1 MNTFMN
7 GLTNA
12 TNFTRTENGALAHKT
27 TRSAVYDMF
36 AVGGAYRQRSDEDCI
51 VLFKNA
57 LAENEEL
64 ALKCLFYLRDCRGGQ
79 GERRFFRTCFSWL
92 ANHNVEAARRNLVN
106 VSEYGRWDDLI
117 YATYKTKVWEDAMS
131 IIKTQLA
138 LDVECKTPSLLAKW
152 LPSENASSYKTKEI
166 GGKVREY
173 LGMTHREYRKTLSVL
188 RQRINVLERLM
199 SANRWDE
206 IEFDKIPSKAGLI
219 YKNAFARRDII
230 AKKYETFA
238 KSETTKVNAKTLFPY
253 DVVHQAVGTNC
264 GWSYRF
270 PQLSEVDKAMI
281 EKYWTNLPD
290 YLNGKPCKMM
300 CMVDTSGSMT
310 GSKADAPLNVAI
322 ALGMYCAERVGGPF
336 KNHYI
341 SFSSRPQ
348 LIKIEGVDFVDKVR
362 RIYKTN
368 LCENTNLEAAFE
380 MLLKIAK
387 KPSTKKED
395 IPETLVVISDMQI
408 DSGTIYGGWTSK
420 TAMTEMERMR
430 ARWEAAGLK
439 CPKLVYWNVNASKDT
454 ILDEGTDVTF
464 VSGCS
469 PVIFEQVLTGVTGY
483 ELMLKK
489 LMSERYANKGSDFYS
504 CSLFFCFHQKVI
516 YLLGQQTLVLRFQNG
531 F

>member
-12 TNFTRTENGALAHKT
+12 TNFTRTENDALAHKT

-79 GERRFFRTCFSWL
+79 GERRFFRICFSWL
-92 ANHNVEAARRNLVN
+92 ANYNVDAARRNLVN

-138 LDVECKTPSLLAKW
+138 LDIECKTPSLLAKW

-199 SANRWDE
+199 SANKWDE

-219 YKNAFARRDII
+219 YKNAFARRDLI

-238 KSETTKVNAKTLFPY
+238 KSTETKVNAKTLYPY
-253 DVVHQAVGTNC
+253 EIVAKAAVLADRNWFRNKSGK
-264 GWSYRF
+264 YRWYDF
-270 PQLSEVDKAMI
+270 ADLTETDRLML
-281 EKYWTNLPD
+281 EKYWENLPD
-290 YLNGKPCKMM
+290 YLENKPCKMM
-300 CMVDTSGSMT
+300 CVVDTSGSMT
-310 GSKADAPLNVAI
+310 GDTASAPINIAI
-322 ALGMYCAERVGGPF
+322 ALGMYCAERIGGPF
-336 KNHYI
+336 KDHFI
-341 SFSSRPQ
+341 SFSAHPQ
-348 LIKIEGVDFVDKVR
+348 LIKVEGADFVDKVR
-362 RIYKTN
+362 RIYDMNECSNTDLTKT
-368 LCENTNLEAAFE
+368 FE
-380 MLLKIAK
+380 LLKRIALD
-387 KPSTKKED
+387 PATKKED
-395 IPETLVVISDMQI
+395 IPETIVVISDMQI
-408 DSGTIYGGWTSK
+408 DSGSYWQSYRDK
-420 TAMTEMERMR
+420 KPATEMERIREEWAM
-430 ARWEAAGLK
+430 AGLK
-439 CPKLVYWNVNASKDT
+439 LPKLVYWNVQSRNQANF
-454 ILDEGTDVTF
+454 LDDGADITY
-464 VSGCS
+464 VSGAS

-489 LMSERYANKGSDFYS
+489 LMSERYA
-504 CSLFFCFHQKVI
+504 VI
-516 YLLGQQTLVLRFQNG
+516 A
-531 F
+531 